1 MLMEKRTYDSASQ
14 ILHLFAL
21 SLTVLAIS
29 SLISRGDDFSRKG
42 KVDLLVPGTYW
53 DGEGFDAIAGGLI
66 VNGHLTEH
74 FALGLEGTIGSADVG
89 RDDGLF
95 YSALL
100 SVEYNILKSRFTP
113 FVAASAGVIGFEVV
127 SGSFIFGKTEETNRG
142 AFGGGVGLRWDV
154 TDHFLIK
161 ASYRAFDITGG
172 RHGGLA
178 HMFEIGLGGSF

>member
-1 MLMEKRTYDSASQ
+1 MEKRTYNSATR

-21 SLTVLAIS
+21 SSAVLAIS
-29 SLISRGDDFSRKG
+29 SLTSRGDDFSRKG

-53 DGEGFDAIAGGLI
+53 NGDGFDAIGGGLV
-66 VNGHLTEH
+66 VNGHLSDH

-95 YSALL
+95 YTALV

-113 FVAASAGVIGFEVV
+113 FVTASGGLVGFELHR
-127 SGSFIFGKTEETNRG
+127 GSWIFGRTEETTRG

-154 TDHFLIK
+154 TDHFVIK
-161 ASYRAFDITGG
+161 ATYRAFEVTGG
-172 RHGGLA
+172 TLGGLA